1 MGSHDAREWNAIMN
15 GGLLDFGIWI
25 CDVEMLD
32 GSLHR
37 SLPDQTNQPIKTM
50 GDKSPKA
57 NQKKKAQK
65 NAKASNSSQAKKPD
79 GPKK

>member
-1 MGSHDAREWNAIMN
+1 
-15 GGLLDFGIWI
+15 
-25 CDVEMLD
+25 MLD

-37 SLPDQTNQPIKTM
+37 SLPDQTNQQTKIM

-65 NAKASNSSQAKKPD
+65 NAKTGNSSQAKKPD